1 MSKLGILHNEFSITY
16 KRNFELKTF
25 KITILVLFS
34 AACSAPAKTNRTH
47 QSAKSFYRRLCILAL
62 CCLCMSISA
71 QQTPAPDAT
80 AQANQQKARAVLDR
94 MIQALG
100 GPAYMNLQNAESTGR
115 SGAFYHG
122 RSEASTEYRRF
133 WQWPDKERVELTK
146 QRDVVELTI
155 GDQMYEITFRG
166 SRVIDPTKNYDNQVY
181 LERRK
186 HALENIVRQW
196 LNEPGIALFDE
207 GTALTENHSVERI
220 TIINSK
226 NDAVTLSVDTDTH
239 LPIKKS
245 FVIHDPQ
252 GYRDEIAEIYD
263 NWKMI
268 QGVNTPYNTLV
279 TRNGELMRQYFLNTI
294 TYNTSMP
301 ASLFD
306 PGAPFNPGKK

>member
-1 MSKLGILHNEFSITY
+1 MNGAILVNS
-16 KRNFELKTF
+16 RAKTF
-25 KITILVLFS
+25 I
-34 AACSAPAKTNRTH
+34 
-47 QSAKSFYRRLCILAL
+47 QILAI
-62 CCLCMSISA
+62 CCLCMAMPA
-71 QQTPAPDAT
+71 QQTSSPDNS
-80 AQANQQKARAVLDR
+80 AQANQQKARAVLNR

-100 GPAYMNLQNAESTGR
+100 GQAYMNLQNSESTGR

-166 SRVIDPTKNYDNQVY
+166 SRTIDPKKNYDSQVY
-181 LERRK
+181 IERRM
-186 HALENIVRQW
+186 HALEVIIRQW

-207 GTALTENHSVERI
+207 GTALTENHSVEQI
-220 TIINSK
+220 TIINAK
-226 NDAVTLSVDTDTH
+226 NDAVTLSVDTDSH
-239 LPIKKS
+239 LPIKKT

-252 GYRDEIAEIYD
+252 GYRDEIGEIYD

-294 TYNTSMP
+294 SYNTQMQS
-301 ASLFD
+301 SIFD
-306 PGAPFNPGKK
+306 PGSRFDVTKK

>member
-1 MSKLGILHNEFSITY
+1 M
-16 KRNFELKTF
+16 
-25 KITILVLFS
+25 
-34 AACSAPAKTNRTH
+34 
-47 QSAKSFYRRLCILAL
+47 AL
-62 CCLCMSISA
+62 PA
-71 QQTPAPDAT
+71 QQTPSPDAS

-100 GPAYMNLQNAESTGR
+100 GPAYMNLQNSESTGR

-146 QRDVVELTI
+146 QHDVIELTI
-155 GDQMYEITFRG
+155 GDQMYELTFRG
-166 SRVIDPTKNYDNQVY
+166 SRTIDPSRNYDSQVY

-186 HALENIVRQW
+186 HALENIIRQW

-220 TIINSK
+220 TIINAK
-226 NDAVTLSVDTDTH
+226 NDAVTLSVDTDSH
-239 LPIKKS
+239 LPIKKT

-268 QGVNTPYNTLV
+268 QGVNTPYNVLV
-279 TRNGELMRQYFLNTI
+279 TRNDELMRQYFLNTI
-294 TYNTSMP
+294 SYNTSMS